1 MRKLLRADIMRLV
14 RDKVFLISLA
24 TIAAVGVSVPV
35 MHYFDKLKY
44 GETWTPDS
52 TSFIYALLAPILLSL
67 TASLFIGT
75 EYSDGT
81 MRNKIIVGHKR
92 YQIYLANL
100 VSCVIASLALNLAYL
115 IPHTAVSLILLG
127 GFESSI
133 MKIVLYICLN
143 AALVTA
149 YSSLF
154 TLISMLSQNK
164 AYSTAC
170 CILLVFTLLF
180 VGISINSALSEP
192 EYYSGYSYTENGV
205 TITETPEKNP
215 NYLSGTKRQVY
226 EFLNDF
232 IPGGQAIQLSNIGND
247 KTALLAVYDGII
259 LLLATACGII
269 VFRRKD
275 LK

>member
-14 RDKVFLISLA
+14 RDKVFLVSLA
-24 TIAAVGVSVPV
+24 AIATMGVAVPV
-35 MHYFDKLKY
+35 MHYFDNLNN
-44 GETWTPDS
+44 GEAWKPDS
-52 TSFIYALLAPILLSL
+52 TSFIYAIFAPILLSL
-67 TASLFIGT
+67 IASLFIGT

-92 YQIYLANL
+92 YHIYLAKL
-100 VSCVIASLALNLAYL
+100 VSCVTASLALNLAYL
-115 IPHTAVSLILLG
+115 IPHTALSLILLG

-133 MKIVLYICLN
+133 MKIILYICLN
-143 AALVTA
+143 AALLTA

-154 TLISMLSQNK
+154 TLISMLCQNK

-180 VGISINSALSEP
+180 VGISITSALSEP
-192 EYYSGYSYTENGV
+192 EYYSGYSYTENG
-205 TITETPEKNP
+205 ITTTKMPEKNP
-215 NYLSGTKRQVY
+215 NYLSGTKRLVY
-226 EFLNDF
+226 EFMNDF
-232 IPGGQAIQLSNIGND
+232 MPGGQAIQLSNISSD

-259 LLLATACGII
+259 LLLTTACGII